1 MKKLMEGWRI
11 FEKQALKEQDD
22 WYSEIHETLADK
34 KFAEREDTKA
44 SRAKEVDHETLEV
57 DGIDASDYPDF
68 ADAYFSYGKYTDGTE
83 MTDDELYQLAD
94 EDPGLLNDMVQ
105 HFIH

>member
-1 MKKLMEGWRI
+1 MKITKAKL
-11 FEKQALKEQDD
+11 KQIIKEELSVVLKEHD
-22 WYSEIHETLADK
+22 
-34 KFAEREDTKA
+34 EDTKA
-44 SRAKEVDHETLEV
+44 PQAKEVDHGTLEV